1 MITTDKIFQPTAIIL
16 FIAIFL
22 LFWGQPAESL
32 IAPALSYEAEAEA
45 PTTNENYRESRK
57 SATNRAM
64 RRTVQEALRD
74 LLGDPAYAAN
84 QGVLTQILSRS
95 HRYVRSYNY
104 LESQDDVE
112 NKVSRVKIEVSL
124 YIDALRRRLAR
135 LGVLSVKSGK
145 RSVIIL
151 ILEKS
156 FTSREEP
163 SLWDYTPIAEV
174 ALGQKFIEGGIHA
187 INRGSIVDL
196 ISEETISRAAR
207 GDVSAAVDIGLQA
220 GAEIVVV
227 GNAVSS
233 ILGGPN
239 SSTLKNIQANLSL
252 KMVSTNRASVIAA
265 KSDFASV
272 KTSQELKGELQ
283 AFELVS
289 EKLSGFLVEAA
300 RRFWNPTARV
310 KSAPKSDESPQ
321 SLSGAMDEL

>member
-1 MITTDKIFQPTAIIL
+1 MITTDRIIPSRAVIL
-16 FIAIFL
+16 FIAIIF
-22 LFWGQPAESL
+22 LFWDQPAESQ

-45 PTTNENYRESRK
+45 PTVNENYRESRK

-64 RRTVQEALRD
+64 RRSVQEALQD
-74 LLGDPAYAAN
+74 LLGDQVYTAN
-84 QGVLTQILSRS
+84 QKALAQILSRS
-95 HRYVRSYNY
+95 HRYVKSYNY
-104 LESQDDVE
+104 LESQDDVD

-135 LGVLSVKSGK
+135 LGVLSAKSGK
-145 RSVIIL
+145 RSVVIL
-151 ILEKS
+151 IVEKS
-156 FTSREEP
+156 FTSREDS

-196 ISEETISRAAR
+196 ISEETISRAAK

-233 ILGGPN
+233 IIGGPS

-252 KMVSTNRASVIAA
+252 KVVSTNRASVIAA
-265 KSDFASV
+265 KSDFASI
-272 KTSQELKGELQ
+272 KTTQELKGELQ
-283 AFELVS
+283 AFELAS
-289 EKLSGFLVEAA
+289 EKLSGFLVDAV
-300 RRFWNPTARV
+300 RRFWNPTSRV
-310 KSAPKSDESPQ
+310 KSSPKPDTSPQ
-321 SLSGAMDEL
+321 PLPGAMDEL

>member
-1 MITTDKIFQPTAIIL
+1 MITTDKIFSSKAIII
-16 FIAIFL
+16 FIFL
-22 LFWGQPAESL
+22 LLFCWGQPADSQ

-45 PTTNENYRESRK
+45 PTVNENYRESRK

-64 RRTVQEALRD
+64 RKSVQEALQD

-84 QGVLTQILSRS
+84 RESLTQILSRS
-95 HRYVRSYNY
+95 HRYVKSYNY
-104 LESQDDVE
+104 LESVDDE
-112 NKVSRVKIEVSL
+112 DNKVSRVKIEVFL

-135 LGVLSVKSGK
+135 LGVLSAKSRK
-145 RSVIIL
+145 KSVVIL
-151 ILEKS
+151 IIEKS
-156 FTSREEP
+156 FTSREDS

-196 ISEETISRAAR
+196 ISEETISRAAK
-207 GDVSAAVDIGLQA
+207 GDVSAAVEIGLQA

-233 ILGGPN
+233 ISGRTN
-239 SSTLKNIQANLSL
+239 STLKNIQANLSL
-252 KMVSTNRASVIAA
+252 KVISTNRSSVIAA

-272 KTSQELKGELQ
+272 KTTQELKGELQ

-289 EKLSGFLVEAA
+289 EKLSGFLVDAV
-300 RRFWNPTARV
+300 RRFWNPSTRT
-310 KSAPKSDESPQ
+310 KSSPKPDVAPQP
-321 SLSGAMDEL
+321 LPGTMDEL

>member
-1 MITTDKIFQPTAIIL
+1 MITIDRILPSKAIIL
-16 FIAIFL
+16 FIAIIF
-22 LFWGQPAESL
+22 LFWDQPVESQ

-45 PTTNENYRESRK
+45 STVNENYRESRK

-64 RRTVQEALRD
+64 RRSVQEALQD
-74 LLGDPAYAAN
+74 LLGDDAYATN
-84 QGVLTQILSRS
+84 QGALNQILSRS
-95 HRYVRSYNY
+95 HRYVKSYNY

-112 NKVSRVKIEVSL
+112 NKVSKVKIEVSL

-135 LGVLSVKSGK
+135 LGVLSAKSGK
-145 RSVIIL
+145 RSVVIL
-151 ILEKS
+151 IVEKS
-156 FTSREEP
+156 FTSREDS

-196 ISEETISRAAR
+196 ISEETISRAAK

-220 GAEIVVV
+220 GAEVVVV

-233 ILGGPN
+233 VIGPS

-252 KMVSTNRASVIAA
+252 KVVSTNRASVIAA
-265 KSDFASV
+265 KSDFASI

-283 AFELVS
+283 AFELAS
-289 EKLSGFLVEAA
+289 EKLSGFLVDAVK
-300 RRFWNPTARV
+300 RFWNPTSRA
-310 KSAPKSDESPQ
+310 KSAPKPDVVPQ
-321 SLSGAMDEL
+321 PLPGAMDEL

>member
-1 MITTDKIFQPTAIIL
+1 MLYKDNKFQSGAIIFL
-16 FIAIFL
+16 FSIFL
-22 LFWGQPAESL
+22 LFLDQPAESQ

-45 PTTNENYRESRK
+45 PTENENYRESRK

-64 RRTVQEALRD
+64 RRTVQEALQD

-84 QGVLTQILSRS
+84 QGALTQILSRS

-112 NKVSRVKIEVSL
+112 NKVSRVKIEVTL

-135 LGVLSVKSGK
+135 LGVLSAKSGK
-145 RSVIIL
+145 RSVVIL
-151 ILEKS
+151 IIEKS
-156 FTSREEP
+156 FTSREES

-174 ALGQKFIEGGIHA
+174 ALGQKFIEDGIHA

-207 GDVSAAVDIGLQA
+207 GDISAAVDIGLQT
-220 GAEIVVV
+220 GAEVVVV

-233 ILGGPN
+233 ILGGPS

-252 KMVSTNRASVIAA
+252 KVVSTNRGSVIAA
-265 KSDFASV
+265 KSDFVSV

-289 EKLSGFLVEAA
+289 EKLSGFLVGAVQ
-300 RRFWNPTARV
+300 RFWNPTARV
-310 KSAPKSDESPQ
+310 KSAPKPDEAPQ
-321 SLSGAMDEL
+321 PLTGAMDEL